1 MAIINNAVR
10 SYNSTMPNGPQL
22 PGTAGSLVAL
32 LKACLVDGFDTRSV
46 NSISVSG
53 GIATATISAGNPF
66 AANDVIRIAGATGAL
81 SALNGDWRLSSG
93 AATTVTF
100 DVGSMPDGSATG
112 TMTALRAPAGWVQAF
127 SATNKAA
134 FKSGDVTATGKL
146 LRLDDSAATYARVIG
161 YETMS
166 DVDSGT
172 GPFPTEVQQAG
183 GGYWG
188 KSSVSGATVRAWRI
202 RADALGFEISVQYD
216 GTNWI
221 TAWFG
226 DLIREFPTDEAAV
239 LLTCGASATVS
250 NMGLLPLFGATSGHF
265 MPRAWTQAAGA
276 IQARKFGH
284 PNSSAGAGY
293 AGLDYPAPGSG
304 LLYAT
309 PIEVWE
315 SGAVLRGVL
324 PGLYAPIHPAA
335 QLTDGSA
342 EPSVSGMP
350 GRRFVIQRTSYAG
363 SNYAFAIDTTG
374 PWR

>member
-10 SYNSTMPNGPQL
+10 SYSSAMANAPQL
-22 PGTAGSLVAL
+22 SGTAGTLIAV
-32 LKACLVDGFDTRSV
+32 LKACLVDGFDSRSI

-53 GIATATISAGNPF
+53 GIATASISAGHPY
-66 AANDVIRIAGATGAL
+66 AANEVVRIAGVTGAF

-93 AATTVTF
+93 EATTFTF
-100 DVGSMPDGSATG
+100 DVGSMPDGSAAG

-146 LRLDDSAATYARVIG
+146 LRIDDSGATYARVIG

-166 DVDSGT
+166 DVDTGA
-172 GPFPTEVQQAG
+172 GPFPTEAQVAG

-188 KSSVSGATVRAWRI
+188 KSSAASSAARAWRI
-202 RADALGFEISVQYD
+202 RADAAGFEIAVQYD

-221 TAWFG
+221 TSWFG
-226 DLIREFPTDEAAV
+226 DLIRESPTDEAAV
-239 LLTCGASATVS
+239 LLTCGSTATLS
-250 NMGLLPLFGATSGHF
+250 NMGPLPTFNNAAGHF
-265 MPRAWTQAAGA
+265 MPRAISQAAGA
-276 IQARKFGH
+276 IQGKKYGH
-284 PNSSAGAGY
+284 PVTSSGAAG

-304 LLYAT
+304 LLYVT

-315 SGAVLRGVL
+315 SGSVFRGLL
-324 PGLYAPIHPAA
+324 PGLYGPVHPAA
-335 QLTDGSA
+335 QLTDGA
-342 EPSVSGMP
+342 VEPSVAGMP
-350 GRRFVIQRTSYAG
+350 GRRLVIQRTAYGGVSHAYAV
-363 SNYAFAIDTTG
+363 DTTG